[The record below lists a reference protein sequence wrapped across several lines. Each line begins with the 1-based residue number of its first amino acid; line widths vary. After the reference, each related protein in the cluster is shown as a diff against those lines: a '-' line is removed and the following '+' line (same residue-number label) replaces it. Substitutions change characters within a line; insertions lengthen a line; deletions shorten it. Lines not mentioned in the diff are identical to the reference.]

1 MSFQYTAI
9 NFDHNV
15 AFPGVE
21 TVRTMSNAMV
31 ERGELASTVLRV
43 LDTLEEGQGY
53 TVAFNYLHDGHGGAL
68 NVVETAFDHGEGYA
82 VATHEIARIK
92 VTNGIGFKS
101 LMGAIDEHAKNIAMA
116 SAVGLWSD
124 PDTGEI
130 VLDAAWVVRSRELA
144 EAVGHDHKQHSI
156 YDIIN
161 EKEIIL

>member
-1 MSFQYTAI
+1 MSFDYTAI
-9 NFDHNV
+9 NFDHNE

-21 TVRTMSNAMV
+21 TVETMATAMT
-31 ERGELASTVLRV
+31 ERGELACTVLRV

-53 TVAFNYLHDGHGGAL
+53 TIAFNYLHDGHGGAL
-68 NVVETAFDHGEGYA
+68 NVVETAFDHGEGYV

-92 VTNGIGFKS
+92 AANGIDFKS
-101 LMGAIDEHAKNIAMA
+101 LMRAIEEHAKHIAMA

-130 VLDAAWVVRSRELA
+130 VLDTAWVVRSRELA
-144 EAVGHDHKQHSI
+144 EAVGHDHKQYSI